1 MSGQV
6 STHAPR
12 ATGVESPRA
21 SIGQPAVRVIGA
33 VVLRAVVGVLAM
45 IMLMVLLVA
54 WTPGLVDP
62 LLRLLG
68 L

>member
-1 MSGQV
+1 MSGLV
-6 STHAPR
+6 S
-12 ATGVESPRA
+12 
-21 SIGQPAVRVIGA
+21 QPAVRVIGA
-33 VVLRAVVGVLAM
+33 VAVRAVVGVLAL